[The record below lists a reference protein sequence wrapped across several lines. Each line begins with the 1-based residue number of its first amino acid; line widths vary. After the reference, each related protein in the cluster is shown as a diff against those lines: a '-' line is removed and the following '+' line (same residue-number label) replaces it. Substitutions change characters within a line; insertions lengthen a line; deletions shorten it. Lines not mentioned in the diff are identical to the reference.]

1 MPDFR
6 QQTCAALISAGVT
19 QPAQIISTVAALEKF
34 VFSKDEYDTS
44 TSPEMK
50 NAVAEKTT
58 SKKTVAATEAQKAA
72 EEAAEKIAEAE
83 SAEQVEETAVEET
96 QTSSPNF
103 TKEEVHKALV
113 GVAQKHG
120 RAALV
125 TILGEVKAEKLTDVA
140 ESDYPKLMKLVEDYP
155 A

>member
-1 MPDFR
+1 MTIAMPDFR

-34 VFSKDEYDTS
+34 VFSKDEYGTS
-44 TSPEMK
+44 TTPEMK
-50 NAVAEKTT
+50 NAVADKT
-58 SKKTVAATEAQKAA
+58 SKKAAEIKAA
-72 EEAAEKIAEAE
+72 EKGEEVKEAVT
-83 SAEQVEETAVEET
+83 EQVDAEETKTTE
-96 QTSSPNF
+96 SPAY
-103 TKEEVHKALV
+103 TKDDVHKALV